1 MAYSVID
8 KSSSFMNTLLY
19 TGTGASNAQTG
30 AGFQPDMTWLKSR
43 SATTSHYLFDSAR
56 GATKAIF
63 PDLTDA
69 EATNAEYLKSFDSD
83 GFTVGTNAGI
93 NDNTA
98 TYAGWNWKAGTTS
111 GIATN
116 GSTTITPSAY
126 SFNQTSGISIV
137 QFAGNE
143 TGGAK
148 VPHGLG
154 AVPEVMILKALSG
167 TNSALNGWNMYH
179 HSIGN
184 TKYMLMNTTDVEAT
198 ATNRWND
205 TTPDSVNFT
214 LGSSDAVNVAD
225 GNMVAYCFAP
235 VKGYSKFGYF
245 KGNGETNGPVVY
257 CGFKPQYLIIK
268 RYNSGSSVGWG
279 LYDNKR
285 NGYNDNQRTFYIQ
298 STSAEDSGGYVDFY
312 STGFKLTSSSAWQ
325 NSSNNY
331 FLYLAFGQSIV
342 GSNGV
347 TGTAR

>member
-1 MAYSVID
+1 MAYSTID
-8 KSSSFMNTLLY
+8 KSTSFMNPVLY

-30 AGFQPDMTWLKSR
+30 IGFQPAMTWLKSR
-43 SATTSHYLFDSAR
+43 SAATNHYLFDSAR

-63 PDLTDA
+63 PDLTDE
-69 EATNAEYLKSFDSD
+69 EATNAEYLKSFDAD
-83 GFTVGTNAGI
+83 GFTLGTNAGI

-98 TYAGWNWKAGTTS
+98 TYVGWNWKAGTTS

-143 TGGAK
+143 TAGAK

-154 AVPEVMILKALSG
+154 AVPQVVILKALSG
-167 TNSALNGWNMYH
+167 TNAASNGWNMYH
-179 HSIGN
+179 QAVGN
-184 TKYMLMNTTDVEAT
+184 TKYMLMNVTDPEAT

-214 LGSSDAVNVAD
+214 LGSSDAVSVAD

-245 KGNGETNGPVVY
+245 KGNAANDGPFCY
-257 CGFKPQYLIIK
+257 TGFKPSFLVVK
-268 RYNSGSSVGWG
+268 RFTTGANAGWG
-279 LYDNKR
+279 LYDDKR
-285 NGYNDNQRTFYIQ
+285 AGYNEENKTLYIH
-298 STSAEDSGGYVDFY
+298 SASAEDSAGYIDLY
-312 STGFKLTSSSAWQ
+312 SNGFKIISSSSWQ
-325 NSSNNY
+325 NSSNNN
-331 FLYLAFGQSIV
+331 FLYMAFGQTTV

-347 TGTAR
+347 TATAR